1 MVLNLFFVIVCRLGV
16 VGVALASIISQ
27 YISAFLI
34 LKFLFGCGKDY
45 GLYITNIGMDS
56 HIAARVLKI
65 GLPAAVQY
73 SLLQLPIC
81 TYRRQLIHL
90 TM

>member
-1 MVLNLFFVIVCRLGV
+1 MSVLHWQ
-16 VGVALASIISQ
+16 SIISQ

-56 HIAARVLKI
+56 HIAARVLRI

-81 TYRRQLIHL
+81 TYSRQLIHFDHVVVEGQFGCG
-90 TM
+90 